1 MGLNDG
7 VSGKQMGPLGLVRE
21 GVRRYSDDID
31 EGGPGGRGPSS
42 CRRRQVRSPVVERHR
57 RIGGHGDQH
66 HLIVGESVPEPH
78 VPAADAS
85 HPRSTNGVALRLVV
99 HWARQQV
106 SCSQGSGGST
116 YRVRPR
122 RSVSEKRFRRARV
135 PRAYSHSA
143 RHDSSSLPSSQRR
156 KASEASTDKS
166 SPRSTDSSASRTS
179 ASSSGWGFQSL
190 RACWLGS
197 GVTPRV
203 YPARRSW
210 AKQEGVGCGLGR
222 LRLLGGRSPVGHSA
236 RRGRSDSMSLRPFR
250 ALSVATLTLGIVPT
264 YTRTGGVPR
273 TGRDT
278 PHLPGD
284 HYAQSRRVA
293 RRDLP

>member
-1 MGLNDG
+1 MGPNRG
-7 VSGKQMGPLGLVRE
+7 VSKRQMGPLGSVRD
-21 GVRRYSDDID
+21 GVRRYSDDIHG
-31 EGGPGGRGPSS
+31 GGPAGHWGIGRGKRTWSS
-42 CRRRQVRSPVVERHR
+42 TEMAVRGAFAARSGSRVVERHR

-99 HWARQQV
+99 HSARQHV

-250 ALSVATLTLGIVPT
+250 ALLVATLTLGIVPT

-273 TGRDT
+273 TGT
-278 PHLPGD
+278 
-284 HYAQSRRVA
+284 S
-293 RRDLP
+293 